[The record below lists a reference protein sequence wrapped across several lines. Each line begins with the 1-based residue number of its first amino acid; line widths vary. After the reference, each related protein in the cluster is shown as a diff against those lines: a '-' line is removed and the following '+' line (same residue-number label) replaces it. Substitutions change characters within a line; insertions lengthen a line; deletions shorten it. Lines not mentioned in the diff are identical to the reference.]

1 MSKSKKRNRRE
12 LNKALVPWWKKA
24 WAKFTLIPAGT
35 ILAVWGSISTY
46 KSSGADELRTQIY
59 QPLYA
64 DVLSLEEST
73 KAVSR
78 EKLPVIKALPAL
90 RRTGVTERIPG
101 RIQSRL
107 VKISEEAQRI
117 HTAVTAV
124 NELVIRE
131 MSSRIMQVRSDSI
144 DRTWD
149 QKVSET
155 IRQIS
160 TSGKGISDSVTL
172 FSAYSHSGRS
182 RSIDV
187 RDPAKPVISGPGGP
201 TFVIGDWL
209 TYPASISTIEQL
221 WTDIDYLYFNE
232 TTDFWYYRL
241 TREDLKRANTTL
253 TVFLRPVYEILGQ
266 NADFQLLLS
275 ARPALLSEIADIKAT
290 LAERIRDPKHLGDL
304 VSR

>member
-12 LNKALVPWWKKA
+12 LNKALVPWWKKT
-24 WAKFTLIPAGT
+24 WAKFALIPVGT

-46 KSSGADELRTQIY
+46 KSSGAEELRTQIY

-64 DVLSLEEST
+64 DILSLEEST

-78 EKLPVIKALPAL
+78 EKLPVMKALPAL
-90 RRTGVTERIPG
+90 RRTGAIEQIPG

-124 NELVIRE
+124 NEFIIRE
-131 MSSRIMQVRSDSI
+131 MSSRITQVRSDSI
-144 DRTWD
+144 DRTWN
-149 QKVSET
+149 QKASEI
-155 IRQIS
+155 IRQLS
-160 TSGKGISDSVTL
+160 ASGKGISDSVTL

-187 RDPAKPVISGPGGP
+187 RDPAKPVIGGPGGP
-201 TFVIGDWL
+201 TFVLGDWL

-241 TREDLKRANTTL
+241 KREDLKRTNTTL
-253 TVFLRPVYEILGQ
+253 TIFLKPVYEILGQ

-275 ARPALLSEIADIKAT
+275 ARPALLSEITDIKAT
-290 LAERIRDPKHLGDL
+290 LVERIRDPKHLGDI